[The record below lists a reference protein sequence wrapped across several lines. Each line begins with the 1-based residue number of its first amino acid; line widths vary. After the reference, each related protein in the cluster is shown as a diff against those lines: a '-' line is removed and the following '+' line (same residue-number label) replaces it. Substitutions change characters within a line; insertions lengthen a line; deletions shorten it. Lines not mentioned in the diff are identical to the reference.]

1 MYRSRRTKVGAATLL
16 IMSLV
21 APSVAAADESQP
33 APDLTIVSSAR
44 ELSTEEVRG
53 HDITDTD
60 AGANA
65 LSTASEDGSID
76 VNRRPYR
83 AFDFAGQL
91 VIIDAKTP
99 LVVREGRNQAGEH
112 VYDVIPFAKPVGVA
126 ARPGYA
132 IPPSSA
138 WSYNTD
144 GSSVTY
150 LGTWKQTYFYTITVA
165 WNYKTCSTCTA
176 YTYWRMSGKFIAAVL
191 TGSNPDEGFRKAW
204 IEFDNNGGWGGSP
217 VEFEPPTPE
226 ESYAGV
232 NNQTKTWGYGST
244 FNVNLGIPPLTA
256 GGSANNTYGGSMSSS
271 SENWHPVVRS
281 EVASGGVMWCYYN
294 FFSEFGGTK
303 AIAARVGL
311 RQAVN
316 AALGGWYILK
326 GMRDDN
332 YNCPNQI

>member
-1 MYRSRRTKVGAATLL
+1 MTKVGAASLL

-21 APSVAAADESQP
+21 APGAAAAGEGQES
-33 APDLTIVSSAR
+33 PDLTIVSAAR
-44 ELSTEEVRG
+44 QLSTDEVRT

-60 AGANA
+60 AGAEA
-65 LSTASEDGSID
+65 IQAASEDGSIN

-83 AFDFAGQL
+83 VFDFEGQR
-91 VIIDAKTP
+91 VVIDAKTP
-99 LVVREGRNQAGEH
+99 VTATVGLNDAGEV
-112 VYDVIPFAKPVGVA
+112 VYDVVPFAKPVPAG

-138 WSYNTD
+138 WTYNTD
-144 GSSVTY
+144 GSSVTF
-150 LGTWKQTYFYTITVA
+150 LGTWKQSMFYTMTVA
-165 WNYKTCSTCTA
+165 WGYKTCSSCTA
-176 YTYWRMSGKFIAAVL
+176 YTYWRMSGKLIAAVL
-191 TGSNPDEGFRKAW
+191 TGSNPDQGFRKAW

-232 NNQTKTWGYGST
+232 TNQTKSWGYGSS
-244 FNVNLGIPPLTA
+244 FNVNLGIAPLTA

-271 SENWHPVVRS
+271 SENWHPVVRT
-281 EVASGGVMWCYYN
+281 EVGSGGTMWCYYN

-303 AIAARVGL
+303 AIATRVGL
-311 RQAVN
+311 RQNLN